1 MKNKFIILDTSCI
14 IYFIFFCLHNITT
27 FNYYN
32 SRYRVRYNDI
42 FIFIP
47 IIIFIIII
55 IQERTLNKTIAFFNL
70 IKLCFPILFFSY
82 LYRIIFTIFR
92 ILDLFDADD
101 VSNFLSI
108 SIPILMVEFLTE
120 QLLYNYLRKKIIKQ

>member
-32 SRYRVRYNDI
+32 SHYRVRYNDI

-47 IIIFIIII
+47 IIIFISII
-55 IQERTLNKTIAFFNL
+55 IQEKALNKTIAFFNL

>member
-14 IYFIFFCLHNITT
+14 IYFIFFCLYNITT

-32 SRYRVRYNDI
+32 SHYRVRYNDI

-47 IIIFIIII
+47 IIIFISII
-55 IQERTLNKTIAFFNL
+55 IQEKALNKTIAFFNL